1 MKFRRVTKAVSR
13 ILVSAL
19 FVQALIQP
27 ASAVVKASPIDEQV
41 KQYVEG
47 FNIEPDTGMTI
58 LKSSNVPNYYED
70 NYWNTLDKNKLP
82 GTTVLASDE
91 VNAASESSITVDSVW
106 KGARLD
112 DSNFISA
119 IQSKEKVNAQKSYFA
134 IEDQLACLGAGIN
147 NVSDDTGKEV
157 HTIIEDYK
165 TKIWQF

>member
-27 ASAVVKASPIDEQV
+27 ASVAVKASPIDEQV
-41 KQYVEG
+41 KQYGEG

-82 GTTVLASDE
+82 GTTV
-91 VNAASESSITVDSVW
+91 
-106 KGARLD
+106 
-112 DSNFISA
+112 
-119 IQSKEKVNAQKSYFA
+119 
-134 IEDQLACLGAGIN
+134 
-147 NVSDDTGKEV
+147 
-157 HTIIEDYK
+157 
-165 TKIWQF
+165 